1 MQRPHTD
8 IRIWLF
14 LCLSDSSYIMTSL
27 AHQLKRLALPQ
38 SDANLLTRS
47 EVASL
52 LFDPKEAAS
61 MDRSTFY
68 ALGESRPPLPLLLLQ
83 PVSSLTFILSVL
95 FLVQDAPG
103 WRSYWESSRHSWSF
117 RAPCSVPPRRPWS
130 AASNPRRSTRSWMP
144 ASRSSSPAS
153 AHTSFSN
160 RLTSASSGSFTGKPL
175 RRRSSVIQKMTLC
188 V

>member
-1 MQRPHTD
+1 
-8 IRIWLF
+8 
-14 LCLSDSSYIMTSL
+14 MTSL

-68 ALGESRPPLPLLLLQ
+68 ALGESRPLLPLLLFQ

-103 WRSYWESSRHSWSF
+103 WRSYWESSRHS
-117 RAPCSVPPRRPWS
+117 
-130 AASNPRRSTRSWMP
+130 
-144 ASRSSSPAS
+144 
-153 AHTSFSN
+153 
-160 RLTSASSGSFTGKPL
+160 
-175 RRRSSVIQKMTLC
+175 
-188 V
+188 